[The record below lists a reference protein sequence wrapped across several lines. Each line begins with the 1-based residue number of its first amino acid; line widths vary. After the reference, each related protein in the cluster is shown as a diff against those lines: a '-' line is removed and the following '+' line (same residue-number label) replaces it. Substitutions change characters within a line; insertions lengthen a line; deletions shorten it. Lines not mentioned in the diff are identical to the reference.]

1 MILFSRKRI
10 NLKILVKKLNVMSK
24 IYNQNIF
31 LVTCKILK
39 DKLVIILIMLIVIQK
54 MILIVKILFKKLGKK
69 MDMIKLIKYTEIFRE
84 WKYLK
89 LF

>member
-31 LVTCKILK
+31 LVPCKILK

-69 MDMIKLIKYTEIFRE
+69 MDMIKLIKYTEIFRD

>member
-1 MILFSRKRI
+1 M
-10 NLKILVKKLNVMSK
+10 KKLNVMSK

>member
-39 DKLVIILIMLIVIQK
+39 DKLVIILIMLIVI
-54 MILIVKILFKKLGKK
+54 
-69 MDMIKLIKYTEIFRE
+69 
-84 WKYLK
+84 
-89 LF
+89 

>member
-69 MDMIKLIKYTEIFRE
+69 WI
-84 WKYLK
+84 
-89 LF
+89 